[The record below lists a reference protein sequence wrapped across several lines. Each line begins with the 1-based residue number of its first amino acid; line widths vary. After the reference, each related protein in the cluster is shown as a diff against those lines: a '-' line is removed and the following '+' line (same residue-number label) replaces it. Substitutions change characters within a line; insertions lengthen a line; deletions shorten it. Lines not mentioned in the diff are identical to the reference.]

1 MVEYSGAYFKHT
13 NFEKA
18 VIATNGKAPYNNKE
32 VELITQPE
40 GFDPNGYR
48 FKNNW
53 VNNMIRSG
61 KKSPPPEEEDAH
73 AHEAVEFNPPRTA
86 DQLSGIPSASV
97 TATTVFEGYNP
108 HEDGGNPVGGNVGS
122 QPLERTATPAGS
134 FHALQNNLVSDS
146 PVTMMNMSYDKGR
159 IGTAGDTLIHGHS
172 GSNFQQH
179 SIHAGTEV
187 FKGGSVLAQTEELDD
202 HAIVITEKARNRAG
216 KPK

>member
-40 GFDPNGYR
+40 GFDPNAYK

-61 KKSPPPEEEDAH
+61 KKSPPPEEAEDA
-73 AHEAVEFNPPRTA
+73 AGPVEFNPSRTP

-108 HEDGGNPVGGNVGS
+108 HEDG
-122 QPLERTATPAGS
+122 
-134 FHALQNNLVSDS
+134 
-146 PVTMMNMSYDKGR
+146 
-159 IGTAGDTLIHGHS
+159 
-172 GSNFQQH
+172 
-179 SIHAGTEV
+179 
-187 FKGGSVLAQTEELDD
+187 
-202 HAIVITEKARNRAG
+202 AILK
-216 KPK
+216 